1 MNDEMEKMHKN
12 LELYRN
18 DEKEQELK
26 LNIMID
32 ELDSELSEVIDD

>member
-1 MNDEMEKMHKN
+1 MEKMHKN
-12 LELYRN
+12 LALYRN
-18 DEKEQELK
+18 DDKEQELK